1 MSWMK
6 NFITKVKPILKQM
19 PYSSRNVSGKKKK
32 KKGTSYMTSIGKD
45 EETARSLL
53 TTHIPS

>member
-1 MSWMK
+1 MK